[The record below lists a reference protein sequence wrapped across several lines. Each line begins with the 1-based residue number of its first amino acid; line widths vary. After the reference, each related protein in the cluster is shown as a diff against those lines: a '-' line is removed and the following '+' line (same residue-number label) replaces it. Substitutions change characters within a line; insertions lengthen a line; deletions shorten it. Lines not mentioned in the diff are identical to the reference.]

1 MLQVK
6 NQSKITS
13 SELIPP
19 LSWTPDWPCGSPSRT
34 TIVIIVLRLIAA
46 TIVILVIIVIIA
58 NIIVV
63 VIIIMIGIGL

>member
-1 MLQVK
+1 MSQVK

-19 LSWTPDWPCGSPSRT
+19 LSWTPGWPCGSPSRT
-34 TIVIIVLRLIAA
+34 TIVIIVLRVIAA
-46 TIVILVIIVIIA
+46 TIVIIVIIA

-63 VIIIMIGIGL
+63 GIIIMIGIGL